1 MSTIQRIERA
11 DTIRMQEDTNRA
23 LANKEVYRL
32 IEILNRERKRQGLSY
47 RDLAEAIGYKRE
59 QMNQV
64 AIIFG
69 HKVTPRLDTLL
80 RIMSVMGLT
89 FSITIKE

>member
-1 MSTIQRIERA
+1 MGSI
-11 DTIRMQEDTNRA
+11 IRKAISEQ
-23 LANKEVYRL
+23 EVYRL
-32 IEILNRERKRQGLSY
+32 IEILNKERKRQGLSY
-47 RDLAEAIGYKRE
+47 RDLAEACGYKRE
-59 QMNQV
+59 QMNQI

-89 FSITIKE
+89 LSITIKE